1 MACMHV
7 SDEVRSKWSSS
18 ISDRDGPDRSSY
30 RRIAYQSR
38 RGRSRVGIGSQ
49 CARAA
54 ERGAPAGCAHSS
66 RPRRADSRWL
76 LHIDGPAAT
85 HVRRG
90 GGEEDTSHVVV
101 VVDFTV

>member
-1 MACMHV
+1 M
-7 SDEVRSKWSSS
+7 EFEYQRSRWPGS
-18 ISDRDGPDRSSY
+18 IELSPDSV
-30 RRIAYQSR
+30 SR